1 MYLDAFVHSPF
12 WHSPQV
18 WHALFITTSAG
29 VVSAVVGVF
38 IVLRGQSFAGH
49 ILTDVGATG
58 ASASFLFSINS
69 WYGFLSFGL
78 LAGAGMEALGKRT
91 RGRDTATGLVLSFFM
106 GLGALF
112 LFLDTRVSNTADV
125 TMSVLFGSVFTAD
138 PNTTPWLI
146 GTSAATLLVVAAI
159 YRPLLICSI
168 DAEWAQARGI
178 PVRWVG
184 LLFMLAFVVAAED
197 SALAMGALLSTAF
210 LMGPAAAGVRIAH
223 RIGAAI
229 GISAL
234 LAVMAAWLGVGLAYA
249 SYNWPPA
256 GRGYP
261 CSFLIADILFMEYLG
276 AGMAARWRA
285 HIRRLGGKRCT

>member
-1 MYLDAFVHSPF
+1 MMYLDAFVHSPF

-106 GLGALF
+106 GLGSAVSVSRYAGQQHRGRYHVGPVRL
-112 LFLDTRVSNTADV
+112 RVHC
-125 TMSVLFGSVFTAD
+125 GSEHD
-138 PNTTPWLI
+138 PLAHRHVGGN
-146 GTSAATLLVVAAI
+146 S
-159 YRPLLICSI
+159 
-168 DAEWAQARGI
+168 ARG
-178 PVRWVG
+178 RRH
-184 LLFMLAFVVAAED
+184 L
-197 SALAMGALLSTAF
+197 SA
-210 LMGPAAAGVRIAH
+210 
-223 RIGAAI
+223 
-229 GISAL
+229 
-234 LAVMAAWLGVGLAYA
+234 
-249 SYNWPPA
+249 
-256 GRGYP
+256 
-261 CSFLIADILFMEYLG
+261 IADLL
-276 AGMAARWRA
+276 
-285 HIRRLGGKRCT
+285 H